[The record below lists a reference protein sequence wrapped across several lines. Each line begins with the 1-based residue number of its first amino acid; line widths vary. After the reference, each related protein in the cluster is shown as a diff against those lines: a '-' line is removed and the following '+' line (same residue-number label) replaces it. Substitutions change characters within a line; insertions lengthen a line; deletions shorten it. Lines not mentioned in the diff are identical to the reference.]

1 MLPYYNPIMNQPDL
15 KKAGGTIYVGNGA
28 GTNPYGS
35 SAEGWKRRKYNELLS
50 KTSPKVKLAYE
61 TPDGMVIYEH
71 TYARKA
77 GQPWNRGIAL

>member
-1 MLPYYNPIMNQPDL
+1 MLGTGQVPIPMEAAQKDG
-15 KKAGGTIYVGNGA
+15 KDH
-28 GTNPYGS
+28 
-35 SAEGWKRRKYNELLS
+35 SALLQEIRKYNELLS

>member
-1 MLPYYNPIMNQPDL
+1 MEAAQKDG
-15 KKAGGTIYVGNGA
+15 KVH
-28 GTNPYGS
+28 
-35 SAEGWKRRKYNELLS
+35 SALLQEIRKYNELLS

>member
-1 MLPYYNPIMNQPDL
+1 MLGTGQEPIPMEVAQKDG
-15 KKAGGTIYVGNGA
+15 KDH
-28 GTNPYGS
+28 
-35 SAEGWKRRKYNELLS
+35 SALLQEIRKYNELLS

>member
-1 MLPYYNPIMNQPDL
+1 MSETGKVPIPMEAAQKDR
-15 KKAGGTIYVGNGA
+15 KDH
-28 GTNPYGS
+28 
-35 SAEGWKRRKYNELLS
+35 SALLQEIRKYNELLS

>member
-1 MLPYYNPIMNQPDL
+1 MLVTGQEPIPMEAAQKDG
-15 KKAGGTIYVGNGA
+15 KDH
-28 GTNPYGS
+28 
-35 SAEGWKRRKYNELLS
+35 SALLQEIRKYNELLS

>member
-1 MLPYYNPIMNQPDL
+1 MLGTGQEPIPMEASQKDGKDN
-15 KKAGGTIYVGNGA
+15 
-28 GTNPYGS
+28 
-35 SAEGWKRRKYNELLS
+35 SALLQEIRKYNELLS

>member
-1 MLPYYNPIMNQPDL
+1 MSETGKVPIPMEAAQKDR
-15 KKAGGTIYVGNGA
+15 KDH
-28 GTNPYGS
+28 
-35 SAEGWKRRKYNELLS
+35 SALLQEICKYNELLS

>member
-1 MLPYYNPIMNQPDL
+1 MLGTGQEPIHMEAAQKDG
-15 KKAGGTIYVGNGA
+15 KDH
-28 GTNPYGS
+28 
-35 SAEGWKRRKYNELLS
+35 SALLQEIRKYNELLS

>member
-1 MLPYYNPIMNQPDL
+1 MLGTGQEPIPMEAAQKDR
-15 KKAGGTIYVGNGA
+15 KDH
-28 GTNPYGS
+28 
-35 SAEGWKRRKYNELLS
+35 SALLQEIRKYNELLS

>member
-1 MLPYYNPIMNQPDL
+1 MLGTGQEPIPMEAAQKDG
-15 KKAGGTIYVGNGA
+15 KDH
-28 GTNPYGS
+28 
-35 SAEGWKRRKYNELLS
+35 SALLQEIRKYNELLS

>member
-1 MLPYYNPIMNQPDL
+1 MEAAQKDG
-15 KKAGGTIYVGNGA
+15 KDH
-28 GTNPYGS
+28 
-35 SAEGWKRRKYNELLS
+35 SALLQEIRKYNELLS

>member
-1 MLPYYNPIMNQPDL
+1 MLGTRQEPIPMEAAQKDG
-15 KKAGGTIYVGNGA
+15 KDH
-28 GTNPYGS
+28 
-35 SAEGWKRRKYNELLS
+35 SALLQEIRKYNELLS

>member
-1 MLPYYNPIMNQPDL
+1 MLGTGQEPIPMEAAQKDG
-15 KKAGGTIYVGNGA
+15 KDH
-28 GTNPYGS
+28 
-35 SAEGWKRRKYNELLS
+35 SALLQEIRKYNELLS

-77 GQPWNRGIAL
+77 GQPWTRGIAL

>member
-1 MLPYYNPIMNQPDL
+1 MSGTGQEPIPMEAAQKDG
-15 KKAGGTIYVGNGA
+15 KDH
-28 GTNPYGS
+28 
-35 SAEGWKRRKYNELLS
+35 SALLQEIRKYNELLS